1 MSCIINSYVCVQNIY
16 THIQAGAAYL
26 QNFPQK
32 SMMASNDTIKDIW
45 LVIYN
50 MSAKCALPVCRE
62 NALFFPFFFKDFHLC
77 FYVLNLWNGKT
88 FSGAVSILKKCLLCN
103 VFTLRGL
110 LLASSEF
117 SLAWR
122 EPEEYEKGL
131 KSEYWAPWFLDG
143 QEVVIS

>member
-1 MSCIINSYVCVQNIY
+1 MLYQYVEKMP
-16 THIQAGAAYL
+16 L
-26 QNFPQK
+26 K
-32 SMMASNDTIKDIW
+32 K
-45 LVIYN
+45 
-50 MSAKCALPVCRE
+50 KE
-62 NALFFPFFFKDFHLC
+62 KKKDFHLC
-77 FYVLNLWNGKT
+77 FYVLNFWNGKT

-122 EPEEYEKGL
+122 ELEEYEKGL

-143 QEVVIS
+143 QELVIS